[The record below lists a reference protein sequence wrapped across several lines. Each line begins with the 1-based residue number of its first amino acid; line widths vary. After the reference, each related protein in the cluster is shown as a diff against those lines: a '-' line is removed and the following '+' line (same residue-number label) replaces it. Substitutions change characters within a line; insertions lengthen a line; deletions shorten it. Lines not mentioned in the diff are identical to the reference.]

1 MAMPH
6 VSITILG
13 QALDL
18 PCAAGEE
25 RRTADLAAVLEARL
39 AGLADS
45 GDPDGVRRLASVALA
60 LLAEN
65 QAAGAALARA
75 RHEIDRLND
84 LNVDRVAVSW
94 RGERLTA
101 QRR

>member
-1 MAMPH
+1 MPQTR
-6 VSITILG
+6 ITVLG
-13 QALDL
+13 RSLDV
-18 PCAAGEE
+18 PCAPGDE
-25 RRTADLAAVLEARL
+25 RRVTDLAAVLDARL
-39 AGLADS
+39 AGLATA
-45 GDPDGVRRLASVALA
+45 GDPDGVSRLVTVALA

-75 RHEIDRLND
+75 HGEIDRLND

-101 QRR
+101 RR

>member
-1 MAMPH
+1 MPEAR
-6 VSITILG
+6 ITLLG
-13 QALDL
+13 RTLEL

-25 RRTADLAAVLEARL
+25 RRIADLAAVLDARL
-39 AGLADS
+39 AALAQS

-75 RHEIDRLND
+75 HNEIDRLND

-94 RGERLTA
+94 RGERLSA
-101 QRR
+101 RR